1 MILRVTLQPF
11 SQNQKV
17 NQSRKHV
24 YFFRKNT
31 PIFRKNEELQSSQSQ
46 KTQLTH

>member
-1 MILRVTLQPF
+1 MDLRVTLQPF

-17 NQSRKHV
+17 NQPKKHI

-31 PIFRKNEELQSSQSQ
+31 PILRKNEELQS
-46 KTQLTH
+46 